1 MEKEKMILQ
10 GEDEFSTSE
19 LETGLMEEQFAV
31 WLQPKFNLTTEE
43 VCGAE
48 ALVRWQHPKKGL
60 VQPDDFITV
69 FEREGLISKL
79 DYYVWEKTCQIIHD
93 WFVAGRLPY
102 PISVNVSQHSL
113 MNAQLVGFLV
123 GLISKY
129 GISPSFLQ
137 LEITETAYMSD
148 PEMTAHVIQSL
159 HDIGFSI
166 IMDDFGSGYSSL
178 NTLKRIEIDA
188 LKLDMKF
195 LPIKDR
201 TENDEIIL
209 VSVIKMASWL
219 GMSVIAEGVE
229 TRRQRDFLQGAGCGC
244 VQGHYFSEALSQE
257 EYEKKY
263 IYRTTEPT
271 EQENMM
277 SDEVQP
283 KYNMTILAID
293 DDEMSREIL
302 KEIFQELYHV
312 HLCESAEE
320 GLAYLQ
326 KNMNQVKLI
335 LIDNFMPGM
344 SGMEFLRYC
353 KQDPLLKVIPQIMI
367 TTSDAD
373 ADQLEAFYEG
383 AYDYISK
390 PFAKAVVMARV
401 NHVMEI
407 SCRTSIF
414 DIIEQKYKQK
424 PELDAATSLLNKV
437 AFSDL
442 SARIIETFSQEKQAL
457 FMIDIDDFKKVNDQ
471 YGHLTGDKVICCVAD
486 ELTNAFRKTDLIGRF
501 GGDEFVVLMTKIQS
515 QEIAKIKGIEIIKNV
530 LFSCVKQFNI
540 NISISV
546 GLAFSEKKDTL
557 SLLFSRA
564 DKALYEAKNTG
575 KGRMVV
581 HGETIPPVSDD
592 GQPIVLVCSKDKQV
606 YSTIALAYGE
616 GAGFL
621 KISSEKELKK
631 TFEKYENRIRIVCID
646 MRESVPEQLDVMYQ
660 YILQKS
666 ENGKLLILA
675 ICKKGDMKHLR
686 ETLDLRIRD
695 VLMIPPQIGTI
706 ERILSRSIM
715 EANTGQVTE

>member
-93 WFVAGRLPY
+93 WFAAGRLPY

-581 HGETIPPVSDD
+581 HGETIPPVLDD

>member
-575 KGRMVV
+575 KGRVVV

-675 ICKKGDMKHLR
+675 ICKEGDMKHLR

>member
-581 HGETIPPVSDD
+581 HGETIPPVLDD